1 MTLENSK
8 FVGYARVSSREQA
21 ENQYALKQQIN
32 RLEEAISRFTPGKKV
47 KIFFDIESGNS
58 ATRAQYNQMLNLVEQ
73 GKITTIFAT
82 RWDRLTR
89 NQLIFFHLKEILR
102 SSNTSLQLLDQGEA
116 DFSTASGELFADIQ
130 GLLAFHERNMLRERV
145 KKGNEYRRKRKAACG
160 RAPWGYVTKDEKYV
174 LDTRPVVCSLEDR
187 PDNYLELY
195 EEADDSPN
203 LPGVSKAQIAREAV
217 DYFLQVRR
225 PRKVLKYLFE
235 KYGARRKSYTNL
247 VITEELLF
255 WNAGGHFADWIQNP
269 VLRGHTAYLK
279 YEGRR
284 LKPVDQWQLHPNTHP
299 DQVLVTESELIEIKD
314 YLKSNARKV
323 GTPGSKCYLTGLVLC
338 GECGHNCVLKRGT
351 KLSYY
356 GCRHAGAGC
365 DNRKNVRMEKLESAV
380 IAKLFDAAN
389 SIESQPEIEQVLF
402 ESPEL
407 IAHKENLAEV
417 EKMLEKNPNDILKR
431 TKHELIQQI
440 EKLSSSSEQE
450 NFANATAKEI
460 LAYPHAKHLGFW
472 YVLSITER
480 EIIYEKLIKR
490 IDILHGEVVSI
501 ELNV

>member
-1 MTLENSK
+1 MKLK
-8 FVGYARVSSREQA
+8 DKGIAAYARVSTREQA
-21 ENQYALKQQIN
+21 ENQYALKQQMA
-32 RLEEAISRFTPGKKV
+32 RLKDAITRSFPGKEFE
-47 KIFFDIESGNS
+47 IFFDIESGNS
-58 ATRAQYNQMLNLVEQ
+58 TTRKQYNRMLNLVKQ

-89 NQLIFFHLKEILR
+89 NQLIFLHLKETLR
-102 SSNTSLQLLDQGEA
+102 SSDISLRLLDQGEV

-145 KKGNEYRRKRKAACG
+145 KKGNEYRRKRRAACG

-174 LDTRPVVCSLEDR
+174 LDTKPIVCAIKDR
-187 PDNYLELY
+187 PDNYPELY
-195 EEADDSPN
+195 EEPDDSPN

-225 PRKVLKYLFE
+225 PRQVLKYLFE

-247 VITEELLF
+247 ALTEELLF
-255 WNAGGHFADWIQNP
+255 WNAGQHFADWMKNP

-284 LKPVDQWQLHPNTHP
+284 LKPVEEWQLHQNTHSE
-299 DQVLVTESELIEIKD
+299 QVLLTESELIEIQD
-314 YLKSNARKV
+314 YLKANARKV
-323 GTPGSKCYLTGLVLC
+323 GTPGSKFYLTGLVFC
-338 GECGHNCVLKRGT
+338 GECGHKCVLKRGP

-356 GCRHAGAGC
+356 GCRHSKAGC
-365 DNRKNVRMEKLESAV
+365 DNSKCVRLDKLDTAI
-380 IAKLFDAAN
+380 IAKFFEKAR

-402 ESPEL
+402 ESPKL
-407 IAHKENLAEV
+407 IKLKEQLAG
-417 EKMLEKNPNDILKR
+417 LEKLLEIQDNDNLKR
-431 TKHELIQQI
+431 TKYDLEQEI
-440 EKLSSSSEQE
+440 ESLTSSSSQE

-472 YVLSITER
+472 YVLSISER
-480 EIIYEKLIKR
+480 EIVYEKLIKR
-490 IDILHGEVVSI
+490 VNILDGEVVEI

>member
-1 MTLENSK
+1 MKLK
-8 FVGYARVSSREQA
+8 GFGIAGYARVSTREQA
-21 ENQYALKQQIN
+21 ENQYALEQQIA
-32 RLEEAISRFTPGKKV
+32 RLKDAIARLYPGKEFE
-47 KIFFDIESGNS
+47 IFFDIESGNS
-58 ATRAQYNQMLNLVEQ
+58 AARKQYNRMLNLVEQ

-89 NQLIFFHLKEILR
+89 NQLIFLHLKETLR
-102 SSNTSLQLLDQGEA
+102 SSNISLQLLDQGEV

-145 KKGNEYRRKRKAACG
+145 KKGNEYRRKRRAACG
-160 RAPWGYVTKDEKYV
+160 RAPWGYVTLDEKYV
-174 LDTRPVVCSLEDR
+174 LDTKPIVCALEDR

-225 PRKVLKYLFE
+225 PRKVLSYLYE

-247 VITEELLF
+247 ALTEELLF
-255 WNAGGHFADWIQNP
+255 WNAGQHFADWMKNP

-299 DQVLVTESELIEIKD
+299 DQVLVKESELIEIKD
-314 YLKSNARKV
+314 YLKSNTRKV
-323 GTPGSKCYLTGLVLC
+323 GTPGSKCYLTGLVFC
-338 GECGHNCVLKRGT
+338 HECGHKCVLKRGT

-356 GCRHAGAGC
+356 GCRHSGTGC

-380 IAKLFDAAN
+380 IAKLFEKAN

-402 ESPEL
+402 ESPKL
-407 IAHKENLAEV
+407 IKLKEQLAG
-417 EKMLEKNPNDILKR
+417 LEKLLEIQDDDNLKR
-431 TKHELIQQI
+431 AKYALEREI
-440 EKLSSSSEQE
+440 ESLTNSSEQE
-450 NFANATAKEI
+450 NFVNATAKNI

-480 EIIYEKLIKR
+480 EIVYEKLIKR
-490 IDILHGEVVSI
+490 VNILDGKVVEI

>member
-1 MTLENSK
+1 MKLK
-8 FVGYARVSSREQA
+8 GFGIAAYARVSTREQA
-21 ENQYALKQQIN
+21 ENQYALEQQID
-32 RLEEAISRFTPGKKV
+32 RLKDAIARLYSGKEFKLFV
-47 KIFFDIESGNS
+47 DIESGNS
-58 ATRAQYNQMLNLVEQ
+58 TTRAQYNRMLNLVEQ

-89 NQLIFFHLKEILR
+89 NQLIFLHLKETLR
-102 SSNTSLQLLDQGEA
+102 SSNISLQLLDQGEV

-160 RAPWGYVTKDEKYV
+160 RAPWGYVNKDEKYV
-174 LDTRPVVCSLEDR
+174 LDTKPIVCSLEDR

-195 EEADDSPN
+195 EESDYSPN
-203 LPGVSKAQIAREAV
+203 LPGVSKAEIAREAV

-225 PRKVLKYLFE
+225 PRKVLSYLFE

-247 VITEELLF
+247 VLTEELLF
-255 WNAGGHFADWIQNP
+255 WNAGQHFADWMKNP

-284 LKPVDQWQLHPNTHP
+284 LKPVEEWQLHLNTHP
-299 DQVLVTESELIEIKD
+299 DQVLIAESELIEIND
-314 YLKSNARKV
+314 FLKSNTRKV
-323 GTPGSKCYLTGLVLC
+323 GTPGSKFYLTGLVFC
-338 GECGHNCVLKRGT
+338 GECGHKCVLKRSP

-356 GCRHAGAGC
+356 GCRHSNAGC
-365 DNRKNVRMEKLESAV
+365 DNSKNIRLEKLDTAI
-380 IAKLFDAAN
+380 IAKFFEKARL
-389 SIESQPEIEQVLF
+389 IESQPEIEQVLF

-407 IAHKENLAEV
+407 IAHKENLASV

-431 TKHELIQQI
+431 TRHDLIQQI

-460 LAYPHAKHLGFW
+460 LAYPYAKHLGFW
-472 YVLSITER
+472 YTLSITER
-480 EIIYEKLIKR
+480 EVVYEKLIKR
-490 IDILHGEVVSI
+490 VNILDGEVVEI